1 MRTTTLAG
9 RQVGVVG
16 LGTWQFGSRG
26 WGWGRD
32 FGPADANAI
41 VARARELGVNLF
53 DTAEVYG
60 GGESERVLG
69 AALRAAP
76 AGGPEPFI
84 ATKVWPTR
92 VLARQV
98 RAAAARSLARLGV
111 ERVGLYQVHW
121 PNPLAPIGPVMAG
134 MRALTEEGRIG
145 AVGVSNFS
153 LTRWK
158 RAEAALGAPVVSN
171 QVSYSLL
178 HRDPE
183 RGLVPHA
190 QAAGRTVIA
199 YSPLAQGLLSGRY
212 GPGGARPGG
221 YRRANR
227 LFATGN
233 LRRLAPVLDVLG
245 QVAAAHGASP
255 AQVVLA
261 WVLRGPNVVVIP
273 GAKSVRQVEENAA
286 AADITLRPDEVAALE
301 EAAASFR
308 PVLGL
313 RALAARLLNR

>member
-1 MRTTTLAG
+1 MRYADLAG
-9 RQVGVVG
+9 QQVSVVG

-41 VARARELGVNLF
+41 VARALALGVNLF
-53 DTAEVYG
+53 DTAEVYAA
-60 GGESERVLG
+60 GESERVLG

-76 AGGPEPFI
+76 ASGHEPFI

-134 MRALTEEGRIG
+134 MRTLLDEGRIG

-153 LTRWK
+153 LARLK
-158 RAEAALGAPVVSN
+158 RAEAALGSPVISN

-183 RGLVPHA
+183 RELVSFA
-190 QAAGRTVIA
+190 QTVGRTVIA

-212 GPGGARPGG
+212 GPDGARPGG

-233 LRRLAPVLDVLG
+233 LRRASPVLDALV
-245 QVAAAHGASP
+245 QVAAAHGATP
-255 AQVVLA
+255 AQVALA
-261 WVLRGPNVVVIP
+261 WVLRQPGVIVIS
-273 GAKSVRQVEENAA
+273 GAKSVRHMEENAA
-286 AADITLRPDEVAALE
+286 AADITLRADEVAGLE
-301 EAAASFR
+301 EAAAAFR